1 MKEKKEEERRKKG
14 VENCTRSVEGAGVRT
29 GTGLIIATM
38 ALALALCV
46 VFAQSASAVQVSVI
60 PAYQEVRTGE
70 NFTVSIY
77 IDPEGSEVYGAQYY
91 LYFANTLLNA
101 TAQAK
106 GPFLGDN
113 TMEIVN
119 EINNTFNSTHG
130 ITKYGE
136 TILGG
141 SAVTQPGILANISF
155 EAIAE
160 ENGISELWFDKV
172 KLYNPDG
179 YKIENVTVNH
189 GNVSVRVGICG
200 DVNDDEEIDMADVMT
215 LWYDFADYPYPGA
228 YTISNE
234 WAADVNCDHVIDM
247 ADVMTLWYDFADY
260 PYPDVYVVSC
270 C

>member
-77 IDPEGSEVYGAQYY
+77 IDPEGSEVYGAQYN

-113 TMEIVN
+113 TWVKS
-119 EINNTFNSTHG
+119 EINNSFNSTHG

-160 ENGISELWFDKV
+160 ENGISELWLDKV
-172 KLYNPDG
+172 KLYDPDG

-189 GNVSVRVGICG
+189 GNVSVRVGTCG
-200 DVNDDEEIDMADVMT
+200 DVDDSGKVGMADYFLLV
-215 LWYDFADYPYPGA
+215 DYIAEVPGREPE
-228 YTISNE
+228 NM
-234 WAADVNCDHVIDM
+234 WAADVDCSGKIGM
-247 ADVMTLWYDFADY
+247 ADYFLLVDY
-260 PYPDVYVVSC
+260 IAEVPGRELNC
-270 C
+270 CP